1 MGLVPVVL
9 PGGGGL
15 GESTMPEVE
24 GVVDGVGTASKG
36 TELVV
41 GYEAAVGEVLSG
53 LPLTLLAGCGMLDG
67 PEGCC
72 CCCAGACACCGIA

>member
-9 PGGGGL
+9 PAGGGL

-24 GVVDGVGTASKG
+24 GVVDGVGTESKG

-41 GYEAAVGEVLSG
+41 GNEAAVGDVFSG
-53 LPLTLLAGCGMLDG
+53 LPLTLLAGCGILGG
-67 PEGCC
+67 PEGC
-72 CCCAGACACCGIA
+72 CCCAGACACCGMT